1 MYYASQAN
9 CVISASGSGPLA
21 NADLWSLPAHPN
33 NWLPIPFLRVQIT
46 QFPKLFMVKFLLEH
60 QMSKSVIL
68 LQPLIMDFLHLLVQ
82 RLSPQIGH
90 LLGAGSVP
98 EVEAHLQHLVQRFPY
113 RWLRQVDMPKRHKN
127 QDSTKHL
134 TVCNSFNLA
143 IGSLDCKY
151 SLRKGNV
158 NNIENNS
165 FKNDCSSPATALSNI
180 NISSSSYSLAS
191 AKATPPE
198 NMIGYS
204 TGNGNRMVGSLPG
217 GIPMGMDYITHE
229 NLGFQNLANIWSVG
243 DLSSVSMVATPKVG
257 NLTRISEAVKALSAE
272 NLNSGKA
279 EKLKKTSEKNQI
291 EFNIQD
297 LDLPSLDV
305 DSVISLNSAGV
316 GLRTLAKLIY
326 TSSETMSKIFL
337 RYFSNPS

>member
-1 MYYASQAN
+1 MLIFG
-9 CVISASGSGPLA
+9 V
-21 NADLWSLPAHPN
+21 
-33 NWLPIPFLRVQIT
+33 
-46 QFPKLFMVKFLLEH
+46 FLLTQRERQLGVSRAN
-60 QMSKSVIL
+60 QMMANIQL
-68 LQPLIMDFLHLLVQ
+68 AANT
-82 RLSPQIGH
+82 LSTSSNYSIPQIVYGQV
-90 LLGAGSVP
+90 STRTSD
-98 EVEAHLQHLVQRFPY
+98 VQKRNIASTSNHGLPPFVGPKTQPSDRSSPRGRKLSKQSKQTSGYAKAPQESRF
-113 RWLRQVDMPKRHKN
+113 HKALN
-127 QDSTKHL
+127 
-134 TVCNSFNLA
+134 C
-143 IGSLDCKY
+143 
-151 SLRKGNV
+151 NV

-180 NISSSSYSLAS
+180 NTSEISFYLTSSISSSSYSLAS